1 MKHRVWFSTTTTHD
15 EEEVDHKRNTI
26 VFNAVFGG
34 NLLSQRVDA
43 KVCQYTVEDWMRDSA
58 LEKVVGRLRHSLVRL
73 CEVAE
78 MLRHV

>member
-1 MKHRVWFSTTTTHD
+1 MHETSSLVSDHEEDHR
-15 EEEVDHKRNTI
+15 RNTI

-43 KVCQYTVEDWMRDSA
+43 KVCQYTVEDWMRHSA
-58 LEKVVGRLRHSLVRL
+58 LEKVMGRLRHSLVRL

-78 MLRHV
+78 MCRHV